1 MDMGR
6 APLIKMDIESFY
18 NKKRPQARAAS
29 RLKKILWGQCSALK
43 NKILKTSD
51 SLFFLWTNYVIIPYI
66 IIERR
71 SVRAAQTT
79 DSGEE
84 LRDRDGQ

>member
-29 RLKKILWGQCSALK
+29 RLEKIL
-43 NKILKTSD
+43 
-51 SLFFLWTNYVIIPYI
+51 
-66 IIERR
+66 
-71 SVRAAQTT
+71 
-79 DSGEE
+79 
-84 LRDRDGQ
+84 